1 MGTVLHLTRAQ
12 VPAVIRNACPDYHGP
27 NWKVRVT
34 ESVSLTDT
42 IPDGGTWSKYAAVNL
57 STGKVSPPNP
67 RAIGNPREP
76 TVDLPVGVAV
86 VEHAHFC
93 GKDTGCTIHLR
104 PENAAPLLPS
114 GPSATPAQRAVLEAT
129 AAYKS
134 SYGGDKEYRRHQT
147 SLSREE
153 WEQAKAECQAAG
165 WLNAAGAITTAGRNI
180 RSAPGGKRRHVGAK
194 VRTHKATK
202 RRAVGAKRRPSQ
214 LGRLVAEINRLTR

>member
-1 MGTVLHLTRAQ
+1 MGATLHLSRAQ

-27 NWKVRVT
+27 NWKVRVA

-42 IPDGGTWSKYAAVNL
+42 IPDGGTWSTYAAVNL
-57 STGKVSPPNP
+57 STGKVSTADY
-67 RAIGNPREP
+67 RNPREP

-86 VEHAHFC
+86 VQHSHFV
-93 GKDTGCTIHLR
+93 GKDMGCTIYLR

-114 GPSATPAQRAVLEAT
+114 APSATPDQLAVLGAT

-147 SLSREE
+147 NLSREE
-153 WEQAKAECQAAG
+153 WDRAKAECQAAG

-180 RSAPGGKRRHVGAK
+180 RDAGAGSGGKRRHAKAGRK
-194 VRTHKATK
+194 VRKATDTK
-202 RRAVGAKRRPSQ
+202 RTPQRAS
-214 LGRLVAEINRLTR
+214 RLAALVNSINRMTR